1 MTVTPLVLVPQG
13 RPADLAAALA
23 ALAAGRPLAL
33 LPPHLPAAECER
45 LRAAVPDRLPA
56 GVAAVLFTSGSTGRR
71 KGVLLERA
79 ALDASAAASAA
90 VLGWR
95 DDDRW
100 LVSLSL
106 ATIGGLSIVTRS
118 LRAGR
123 PALLADGGDSF
134 DPAALMRQI
143 ERDRITLV
151 SLVPTMLA
159 RLLDHG
165 WRPPDHLRA
174 ALLGGSPAAPA
185 LLERARAAAIPI
197 RTTYGM
203 TETASHVAIDGHP
216 LPGIEL
222 AIRGGRIAVR
232 GPVLFRGY
240 LPPHDELPARDPDGW
255 FVTADRG
262 CLTAGGALVV
272 AGRADDAI
280 LSGGANVDPAAVEA
294 ALTAL
299 PGIDAACA
307 FGVPDPDWGE
317 RVAAAV
323 VVSSG
328 ALPPDVA
335 GELRARLA
343 PHELPRRIA
352 VVAEIATGPTGK
364 VDRAEMARR
373 VEGLL
378 QPLV

>member
-1 MTVTPLVLVPQG
+1 MTPLVLIP
-13 RPADLAAALA
+13 RLHPDDLAAVDG

-33 LPPHLPAAECER
+33 VPPRLPADEAAR
-45 LRAAVPDRLPA
+45 LRAAVPAELPD
-56 GVAAVLFTSGSTGRR
+56 GVAAVLFTSGSTGRH
-71 KGVLLERA
+71 KGVLLDRA
-79 ALDASAAASAA
+79 ALEASAAASAA

-95 DDDRW
+95 ADDRW
-100 LVSLSL
+100 LLCLSL

-118 LRAGR
+118 RRAGR
-123 PALLADGGDSF
+123 SPILAACGDHF
-134 DPAALMRQI
+134 DPDSLIAQI

-174 ALLGGSPAAPA
+174 VLLGGASAPAA
-185 LLERARAAAIPI
+185 LLARARHIPL
-197 RTTYGM
+197 RLTYGM
-203 TETASHVAIDGHP
+203 TETASHVAIDGRA

-240 LPPHDELPARDPDGW
+240 LPPHHHLPARDPDGW

-262 CLTAGGALVV
+262 VLAADGVLTVE
-272 AGRADDAI
+272 GRADGAI
-280 LSGGANVDPAAVEA
+280 VSGGANVDPAAVEA

-307 FGVPDPDWGE
+307 FGVPDPEWGE

-323 VVSSG
+323 VLRG
-328 ALPPDVA
+328 PLPADLA
-335 GELRARLA
+335 AALRARLA

-352 VVAEIATGPTGK
+352 VVSDIPLGPGGK

-373 VEGLL
+373 AAGLL
-378 QPLV
+378 YPLV